1 VYRISKEFR
10 DIHGNICISGSKSES
25 NRLILLRAY
34 TSYFKILNLSNSDD
48 TQLMISAIESDKEE
62 INIGHAGTAMRFL
75 TAYFSSMSK
84 NSKVLTGSNRMKQRP
99 ISLLVDALKDM
110 GCDIEYLEKKGF
122 PPVKINGTNI
132 LSNSV
137 TLPADVSSQY
147 VSSLMMLGVSI
158 KNGLEIILSSKITSL
173 PYILMTKKI
182 IERIGGTVRIQ
193 DRKIFIEQFKEKV
206 ISEQF
211 VESDWSSASYF
222 FSLAALS
229 KSVKLTLSKYFKY
242 SLQGDSILVDIYKKF
257 GVETIFEDEKITL
270 RKSKISLPKSINLDL
285 RDNPDLAQTIL
296 ITCLGLKIDC
306 TLTGLHTLKI
316 KETDRLVALKNEI
329 EKFEV
334 DKIEITKN
342 SITLQNN
349 LDLKYDVIIDT
360 YNDHRMAMSFAP
372 LSLLGPININN
383 PEVVSKSYLNFWN
396 DLESLG
402 FDILKNKQI
411 NT

>member
-1 VYRISKEFR
+1 MYKISKELR
-10 DIHGNICISGSKSES
+10 DIEGSICISGSKSES
-25 NRLILLRAY
+25 NRLLLLRAY

-48 TQLMISAIESDKEE
+48 TQLMISAIESDKKE

-75 TAYFSSMSK
+75 TAYFSSISK
-84 NSKVLTGSNRMKQRP
+84 NPKILTGSDRMKQRP
-99 ISLLVDALKDM
+99 ISVLVDALKDM
-110 GCDIEYLEKKGF
+110 GCDIKYLEKKGF
-122 PPVKINGTNI
+122 PPLKINGKNI
-132 LSNSV
+132 LINSV

-147 VSSLMMLGVSI
+147 VSSLMMLGVSV

-182 IERIGGTVRIQ
+182 IERIGGTVKIQ
-193 DRKIFIEQFKEKV
+193 NRKIFIEQFKEKL
-206 ISEQF
+206 IPEQS

-229 KSVKLTLSKYFKY
+229 KSVELTLSKFRKF
-242 SLQGDSILVDIYKKF
+242 SLQGDSRLVDIYKKF
-257 GVETIFEDEKITL
+257 GVETIFGDENIIL
-270 RKSKISLPKSINLDL
+270 RKNKISLPKSIYLDL
-285 RDNPDLAQTIL
+285 IDNPDLAQTIL

-334 DKIEITKN
+334 DKIEITKD
-342 SITLQNN
+342 SITLENN
-349 LDLKYDVIIDT
+349 LDLKHDVTINT

-372 LSLLGPININN
+372 LSLLVPININN
-383 PEVVSKSYLNFWN
+383 PEVVTKSYLNFWN

-402 FDILKNKQI
+402 FNILKN
-411 NT
+411 N